1 MTLDQ
6 QLYGLNVDFDN
17 RNGHFMV
24 LTSPTGM
31 KQQDLSSFQVN
42 MLSANRIPRLLE
54 VQVEAR
60 NGDVCLYYAIT
71 GKRMLSH
78 WLRMEMLSLA
88 QYYALLLHIVEVLD
102 DSKVYMLQPGRYVLK
117 EEYIYC
123 GAGFHDLYLTYIPK
137 EYLDGKGSVSSDLHH
152 LASRLIHRVT
162 ELHGSG
168 FQELMRYLQEEAF
181 NLPELKQLLL
191 KQIGLLQNVSPA
203 GPELAG
209 AGMTAPTQHAF
220 RAFGHPESAF
230 FHSPVQP
237 FNDPPRAV
245 RNDYSV
251 YEPIGGQIPVSSP
264 PHHSSE
270 PGMSKT
276 EAAVKARPESRKK
289 QLFVILL
296 TVLAW
301 CFVWKIYF
309 DDPSDTML
317 WMCIGLTLIF
327 TAGALV
333 LFLRMAKTSIEAPKQ
348 GAPELSFEPTNEK
361 LPEPDRGDQASF
373 MSRVGLASPSPI
385 SFAAPGDPVMPD
397 EGRSREPDPIFSP
410 ATGYGQLSHGETQPH
425 EIQPQ
430 SSDLAMRTALL
441 APQDAT
447 VFLGKAPRSSD
458 GSCACLEVYRN
469 GVREQVQL
477 HKNSLVIGRA
487 GAGADW
493 VHEEAGVSR
502 LHAEFVKDD
511 EGYAVKDLGSRN
523 GTTVNG
529 ESLVPYRVHRLKEG
543 DIVKI
548 VSTEFK
554 FKMGF

>member
-1 MTLDQ
+1 MDQ
-6 QLYGLNVDFDN
+6 QLYGLKVDFDN

-24 LTSPTGM
+24 LSSLSGM

-78 WLRMEMLSLA
+78 WLRMEKLSLA

-102 DSKVYMLQPGRYVLK
+102 DSKVYMLQPCRYVLK

-123 GAGFHDLYLTYIPK
+123 GAGFQDLYLTYIPK
-137 EYLDGKGSVSSDLHH
+137 EHLEGKGSVSSDLQH
-152 LASRLIHRVT
+152 LASSLIHRVT
-162 ELHGSG
+162 ELQGSG

-191 KQIGLLQNVSPA
+191 KQISLLQHVSPA
-203 GPELAG
+203 GPELT
-209 AGMTAPTQHAF
+209 GMTASSQHAF
-220 RAFGHPESAF
+220 RPSVHPESTL
-230 FHSPVQP
+230 FHSPEQP
-237 FNDPPRAV
+237 FSDTSRAV
-245 RNDYSV
+245 RNEYSV
-251 YEPIGGQIPVSSP
+251 YEPMAGQLHVSSP
-264 PHHSSE
+264 SQHSTE

-276 EAAVKARPESRKK
+276 EVAPKAKSESRRK

-301 CFVWKIYF
+301 CFVWKIYL

-327 TAGALV
+327 TAGALM
-333 LFLRMAKTSIEAPKQ
+333 LFLRMAKTSSEASKQ
-348 GAPELSFEPTNEK
+348 GAPGLSFESSNEK
-361 LPEPDRGDQASF
+361 LPEADRGDQTSF
-373 MSRVGLASPSPI
+373 MSRVGLASPSPL
-385 SFAAPGDPVMPD
+385 SFAAPGDSVMPD
-397 EGRSREPDPIFSP
+397 AGRPKEPDPISSP
-410 ATGYGQLSHGETQPH
+410 VTGYSQLSLGETQPY
-425 EIQPQ
+425 ETQPQ

-447 VFLGKAPRSSD
+447 VFLGKAPRPSD
-458 GSCACLEVYRN
+458 RSGACLEVYRN
-469 GVREQVQL
+469 GVRDQIQL
-477 HKNSLVIGRA
+477 LKNSFVIGRA

-548 VSTEFK
+548 ISTEFT

>member
-6 QLYGLNVDFDN
+6 QLYGLKVDFDN

-24 LTSPTGM
+24 LSSSTGM
-31 KQQDLSSFQVN
+31 KQQDLSNFQVN

-60 NGDVCLYYAIT
+60 NGDVCLYYGIT

-78 WLRMEMLSLA
+78 WLRMEKLSLG

-137 EYLDGKGSVSSDLHH
+137 EHLEGKESVSSDLQH
-152 LASRLIHRVT
+152 LASRLIHRVI
-162 ELHGSG
+162 ELQGSG
-168 FQELMRYLQEEAF
+168 FQELIRYFQEEAF

-191 KQIGLLQNVSPA
+191 KQIGLLQHASPA
-203 GPELAG
+203 GSELAG
-209 AGMTAPTQHAF
+209 RTAPPQHF
-220 RAFGHPESAF
+220 RASVHPESAL
-230 FHSPVQP
+230 FHSPEQP
-237 FNDPPRAV
+237 FSDTPRAV
-245 RNDYSV
+245 RNEYSV
-251 YEPIGGQIPVSSP
+251 YEPIGGQVPVSSP
-264 PHHSSE
+264 PQPSTE
-270 PGMSKT
+270 PGISKT
-276 EAAVKARPESRKK
+276 EAVPKARPELRRK

-296 TVLAW
+296 TLLAS
-301 CFVWKIYF
+301 CLVWKIYL
-309 DDPSDTML
+309 DDPGDTML

-333 LFLRMAKTSIEAPKQ
+333 VFLRMAKASFEVSKQ
-348 GAPELSFEPTNEK
+348 GAPGLFFESDNEK
-361 LPEPDRGDQASF
+361 WPEPDSGGQASF
-373 MSRVGLASPSPI
+373 MSRVGLASPSPVG
-385 SFAAPGDPVMPD
+385 FAAPGDPVMPD
-397 EGRSREPDPIFSP
+397 VGRPKEPDPISSP
-410 ATGYGQLSHGETQPH
+410 AAPHNQFPYGESLSYETP
-425 EIQPQ
+425 PQ
-430 SSDLAMRTALL
+430 SSELLMRTTLL

-447 VFLGKAPRSSD
+447 VFLGKASRPSER
-458 GSCACLEVYRN
+458 SCACLEVCRN
-469 GVREQVQL
+469 GVREQIQL
-477 HKNSLVIGRA
+477 HKNSFVIGRA

-493 VHEEAGVSR
+493 THEEAGVSR

-548 VSTEFK
+548 VSIEFT

>member
-1 MTLDQ
+1 MDQ
-6 QLYGLNVDFDN
+6 QLYGLKVDFDN

-24 LTSPTGM
+24 LSSPTGM

-78 WLRMEMLSLA
+78 WLRMEKLSLA

-102 DSKVYMLQPGRYVLK
+102 DSKVYMLQPDRYVLK

-123 GAGFHDLYLTYIPK
+123 GAGFQDLYLTYIPK
-137 EYLDGKGSVSSDLHH
+137 EHLDGKGSVSSDLHH

-191 KQIGLLQNVSPA
+191 KQIGLLQHVSPA
-203 GPELAG
+203 GQEL
-209 AGMTAPTQHAF
+209 AGMTASPQHTF
-220 RAFGHPESAF
+220 RASVHPESAL
-230 FHSPVQP
+230 FHRPDQP
-237 FNDPPRAV
+237 FSDPPRAV
-245 RNDYSV
+245 RNEHSG
-251 YEPIGGQIPVSSP
+251 YEPIGGQVPVSSQLQ
-264 PHHSSE
+264 HSTE
-270 PGMSKT
+270 PGMFKA
-276 EAAVKARPESRKK
+276 EAVLTARPESRRKR
-289 QLFVILL
+289 LFVILL

-301 CFVWKIYF
+301 CFIWKIYL

-327 TAGALV
+327 TAGALL
-333 LFLRMAKTSIEAPKQ
+333 LFLRIAKTSSEAPKQ
-348 GAPELSFEPTNEK
+348 GASGLSFESNNEK
-361 LPEPDRGDQASF
+361 LPSSDREDQASF

-385 SFAAPGDPVMPD
+385 SFATPGDPVAPD
-397 EGRSREPDPIFSP
+397 AGRPREPDPVSSQ
-410 ATGYGQLSHGETQPH
+410 ATGYNQLPNGESQPYVTQL
-425 EIQPQ
+425 Q
-430 SSDLAMRTALL
+430 SSDLAMRTTLL

-447 VFLGKAPRSSD
+447 IFLGKSPRPSD
-458 GSCACLEVYRN
+458 RLCACLEVYRN
-469 GVREQVQL
+469 GVREQIQL
-477 HKNSLVIGRA
+477 HKNSFVIGRA

-523 GTTVNG
+523 GTSVNA

-548 VSTEFK
+548 VSTEFT

>member
-1 MTLDQ
+1 MDQ
-6 QLYGLNVDFDN
+6 QLYGLKVDFDN

-24 LTSPTGM
+24 LSSPTGM

-78 WLRMEMLSLA
+78 WLRMEKLSLA

-102 DSKVYMLQPGRYVLK
+102 DSKVYMLQPDRYVLK

-123 GAGFHDLYLTYIPK
+123 GAGFQDLYLIYIPK
-137 EYLDGKGSVSSDLHH
+137 EHLEGKGSVSSDLHH

-191 KQIGLLQNVSPA
+191 KQISLLQHVSPA
-203 GPELAG
+203 GQELAG
-209 AGMTAPTQHAF
+209 MAASPKHAF
-220 RAFGHPESAF
+220 GASVHPESAL
-230 FHSPVQP
+230 FHGPDQLFS
-237 FNDPPRAV
+237 DPPRAM
-245 RNDYSV
+245 RNEHSG
-251 YEPIGGQIPVSSP
+251 YEPIGGQVPVSSP
-264 PHHSSE
+264 SQHSTE
-270 PGMSKT
+270 PGMSKA
-276 EAAVKARPESRKK
+276 EAAPKARPESRRK

-296 TVLAW
+296 TVLVW
-301 CFVWKIYF
+301 CFIWKMYL

-327 TAGALV
+327 TAGAL
-333 LFLRMAKTSIEAPKQ
+333 LLLLRIAKTSSEAPKQ
-348 GAPELSFEPTNEK
+348 GASGLSFESINEK
-361 LPEPDRGDQASF
+361 FPEPDRGDQASF
-373 MSRVGLASPSPI
+373 MSRIGLASPSPI
-385 SFAAPGDPVMPD
+385 SFVTPGAPVAPD
-397 EGRSREPDPIFSP
+397 AGRSKESDSISSL
-410 ATGYGQLSHGETQPH
+410 ATGYSQLPNGESQPY
-425 EIQPQ
+425 ESRPQ
-430 SSDLAMRTALL
+430 SSDHAMRTTLL
-441 APQDAT
+441 APQDTT
-447 VFLGKAPRSSD
+447 VFLGKTPRSSD
-458 GSCACLEVYRN
+458 RSCACLEVYRN
-469 GVREQVQL
+469 GVREQIQL
-477 HKNSLVIGRA
+477 NKNSFVIGRA

-493 VHEEAGVSR
+493 VYEEAGVSR

-511 EGYAVKDLGSRN
+511 EGYTIKDLGSRN
-523 GTTVNG
+523 GTSVNG
-529 ESLVPYRVHRLKEG
+529 EFLVPYRVHRLKEG

-548 VSTEFK
+548 VSTEFT

>member
-1 MTLDQ
+1 MDQ
-6 QLYGLNVDFDN
+6 QLYGLKVDFDN

-24 LTSPTGM
+24 LSSPAGM
-31 KQQDLSSFQVN
+31 RQQDLSSFQVN

-78 WLRMEMLSLA
+78 WLRMEKLSLA
-88 QYYALLLHIVEVLD
+88 QYYSLLLHIVEVLD
-102 DSKVYMLQPGRYVLK
+102 DSKVYMLQPGRYILK

-123 GAGFHDLYLTYIPK
+123 GAGFQDLYLTYIPK
-137 EYLDGKGSVSSDLHH
+137 EHLEGKGSVSSDIQQ

-162 ELHGSG
+162 ELQGSG

-191 KQIGLLQNVSPA
+191 KQIGLLQHVSPV
-203 GPELAG
+203 GPEP
-209 AGMTAPTQHAF
+209 AGMTASPQHAF
-220 RAFGHPESAF
+220 RASVHPESML
-230 FHSPVQP
+230 FHSPEQP
-237 FNDPPRAV
+237 FSDTPRAV
-245 RNDYSV
+245 RNEYSV

-264 PHHSSE
+264 SQHSTE
-270 PGMSKT
+270 PGMYRT
-276 EAAVKARPESRKK
+276 EAAPKAKSESRRK

-301 CFVWKIYF
+301 CFIWKIYF

-333 LFLRMAKTSIEAPKQ
+333 LFLRIAKTSTEAPKQ
-348 GAPELSFEPTNEK
+348 GTPVLSFETNNEK

-385 SFAAPGDPVMPD
+385 SFATLGDTVMPNTGYPK
-397 EGRSREPDPIFSP
+397 EQPDPISSP
-410 ATGYGQLSHGETQPH
+410 VTGYSQLSLGETQPYETH
-425 EIQPQ
+425 PQ
-430 SSDLAMRTALL
+430 SLDLAMRTTLL

-447 VFLGKAPRSSD
+447 VFLGKVPRPSD
-458 GSCACLEVYRN
+458 RSCACLEVFRN
-469 GVREQVQL
+469 GVRERIQL
-477 HKNSLVIGRA
+477 HKNSFVIGRA

-529 ESLVPYRVHRLKEG
+529 ESLVPYRVHQLKEG

-548 VSTEFK
+548 VSTEFT

>member
-1 MTLDQ
+1 MDQ
-6 QLYGLNVDFDN
+6 QLYGLKVDFDN

-24 LTSPTGM
+24 LSSPTGI

-54 VQVEAR
+54 IQVEAR

-123 GAGFHDLYLTYIPK
+123 GAGFQDLYLTYIPK
-137 EYLDGKGSVSSDLHH
+137 EHLEGKGSVSSDLQH
-152 LASRLIHRVT
+152 LASRLIQRVT
-162 ELHGSG
+162 ELQGSG

-191 KQIGLLQNVSPA
+191 KQIGLLQHVSPA
-203 GPELAG
+203 GSEV
-209 AGMTAPTQHAF
+209 AGMTAPSQ
-220 RAFGHPESAF
+220 RAFGASVHPEPAL
-230 FHSPVQP
+230 FHSAEQP
-237 FNDPPRAV
+237 FNDPLRAV
-245 RNDYSV
+245 RNEYSV
-251 YEPIGGQIPVSSP
+251 YEPVGGQIPVSSP
-264 PHHSSE
+264 AHHSSE

-276 EAAVKARPESRKK
+276 EAAAKAKPESRKK

-301 CFVWKIYF
+301 CFVWKMYF

-327 TAGALV
+327 TAGALL
-333 LFLRMAKTSIEAPKQ
+333 LFLRMAKTSSVEPKQ
-348 GAPELSFEPTNEK
+348 GAPGLSFESNNEK

-373 MSRVGLASPSPI
+373 MSRVGLTSPSPI
-385 SFAAPGDPVMPD
+385 SFAAPGDPVTPD
-397 EGRSREPDPIFSP
+397 AGRSREPDPIFSP
-410 ATGYGQLSHGETQPH
+410 ATGYSQLSQGETQPH

-430 SSDLAMRTALL
+430 SSDLAMRTTLL

-447 VFLGKAPRSSD
+447 VFLGKAPRPSD
-458 GSCACLEVYRN
+458 GSFACLEVYRN
-469 GVREQVQL
+469 GVREQIQL
-477 HKNSLVIGRA
+477 HKNSFVIGRA

-548 VSTEFK
+548 VSTEFT

>member
-1 MTLDQ
+1 MDQ
-6 QLYGLNVDFDN
+6 QLYGLKVDFDN

-123 GAGFHDLYLTYIPK
+123 GSGFHDLYLTYIPK

-220 RAFGHPESAF
+220 RASVHPDSAF
-230 FHSPVQP
+230 FHSPEQP

-245 RNDYSV
+245 RNEYSV

-264 PHHSSE
+264 PHHSLE
-270 PGMSKT
+270 PGMPKT
-276 EAAVKARPESRKK
+276 EAAAKARPESRKR

-333 LFLRMAKTSIEAPKQ
+333 LFLRMAKTSTEAPKQ
-348 GAPELSFEPTNEK
+348 GAPGLSFEATNEK

-397 EGRSREPDPIFSP
+397 AGRSEEPDPIFSP
-410 ATGYGQLSHGETQPH
+410 ATGYSQLSQGEMQPH
-425 EIQPQ
+425 EVQPQ
-430 SSDLAMRTALL
+430 SSDLAMRTTLL

-447 VFLGKAPRSSD
+447 VFLGKAPRPSD
-458 GSCACLEVYRN
+458 GSCTCLEVYRN
-469 GVREQVQL
+469 GIREQIQL
-477 HKNSLVIGRA
+477 HKNSFVIGRA